1 MRTAPVA
8 RPNPADADSTTK
20 EPMEEERVL
29 YLSGEFIPES
39 RAGLPITDAGVL
51 YGHAVFEYTRTFNH
65 GPFRLGEHL
74 ERLYA
79 SMRYAEID
87 CGLTLP
93 EMERVTLET
102 VERNRHLYD
111 SGDDIGISHN
121 VSNGPMAGFG
131 PPPPSGFRPTVLVYT
146 WPLSRRSPEIA
157 EVYTNGVDVVVTSQ
171 RTVPARLI
179 DPKSKNRSRIHYA
192 LADLEA
198 RRVDPKAWALLMDD
212 DGFIAEGVGANFF
225 IVRDGALISPEPRNI
240 LLGVTRAVVIEL
252 AAGLGIPFRETN
264 IGQYEVIM
272 ADEAFFTTTPYVI
285 VPVRAVSGR
294 EFGDGVPGPVTAR
307 LMEAF
312 KELVGL
318 DFVEQAERLRDAARQ
333 AGG

>member
-1 MRTAPVA
+1 
-8 RPNPADADSTTK
+8 
-20 EPMEEERVL
+20 MEQERVL
-29 YLSGEFIPES
+29 YLNGEFIPES

-65 GPFRLGEHL
+65 APFRLGEHL

-102 VERNRHLYD
+102 VERNRYLYEA
-111 SGDDIGISHN
+111 GDDIGISHN

-131 PPPPSGFRPTVLVYT
+131 PEPPGGFRPTVLVYT

-157 EVYTNGVDVVVTSQ
+157 GVYKSGVDAVVTSQ

-198 RRVDPKAWALLMDD
+198 RRVHPKAWALLMDGRWIYSRGSRRQFLHRAGRRAYIARTSQHPARGNAG
-212 DGFIAEGVGANFF
+212 DG
-225 IVRDGALISPEPRNI
+225 D
-240 LLGVTRAVVIEL
+240 RAGRRSGDSVS
-252 AAGLGIPFRETN
+252 GN
-264 IGQYEVIM
+264 KHW
-272 ADEAFFTTTPYVI
+272 
-285 VPVRAVSGR
+285 PVRGHH
-294 EFGDGVPGPVTAR
+294 G
-307 LMEAF
+307 
-312 KELVGL
+312 
-318 DFVEQAERLRDAARQ
+318 
-333 AGG
+333 

>member
-1 MRTAPVA
+1 
-8 RPNPADADSTTK
+8 
-20 EPMEEERVL
+20 MEEERVL
-29 YLSGEFIPES
+29 YLNGEFIRES

-65 GPFRLGEHL
+65 SPFRLGEHL

-79 SMRYAEID
+79 SMRYAEIE
-87 CGLTLP
+87 CGLTLL
-93 EMERVTLET
+93 EMELVTLET

-111 SGDDIGISHN
+111 PGDDIGISHN
-121 VSNGPMAGFG
+121 VSNGPIAGFG
-131 PPPPSGFRPTVLVYT
+131 PPPPGGFRPTVLVYT

-157 EVYTNGVDVVVTSQ
+157 EVYTNGVEVVVTSQ

-179 DPKSKNRSRIHYA
+179 DPKSKNRSRIHYV

-225 IVRDGALISPEPRNI
+225 IVRDGELISPEPRNI
-240 LLGVTRAVVIEL
+240 LLGVTRAAVIEL
-252 AAGLGIPFRETN
+252 AGGLGIPFRETN
-264 IGQYEVIM
+264 FGQYEAIM

-285 VPVRAVSGR
+285 VPVREVSGR
-294 EFGDGVPGPVTAR
+294 RVGDGVPGPVTAR
-307 LMEAF
+307 LVRAF

-318 DFVEQAERLRDAARQ
+318 DFVEQAERF
-333 AGG
+333 GGAPSP

>member
-1 MRTAPVA
+1 
-8 RPNPADADSTTK
+8 
-20 EPMEEERVL
+20 MEEERVL
-29 YLSGEFIPES
+29 YLNGEFIPES

-65 GPFRLGEHL
+65 APFRLGEHL

-102 VERNRHLYD
+102 VERNRRLYD

-131 PPPPSGFRPTVLVYT
+131 PPPPGGFRPTVLVYT

-157 EVYTNGVDVVVTSQ
+157 EVYTNGVEVVVTSQ

-225 IVRDGALISPEPRNI
+225 IVRDGELVSPEPRNI

-252 AAGLGIPFRETN
+252 AAGRGIPFRETN
-264 IGQYEVIM
+264 IGQYEAIM

-294 EFGDGVPGPVTAR
+294 RVGDGVPGPVTAR

-312 KELVGL
+312 KDLVGL
-318 DFVEQAERLRDAARQ
+318 DFVEQAEWFRDAPSP
-333 AGG
+333 